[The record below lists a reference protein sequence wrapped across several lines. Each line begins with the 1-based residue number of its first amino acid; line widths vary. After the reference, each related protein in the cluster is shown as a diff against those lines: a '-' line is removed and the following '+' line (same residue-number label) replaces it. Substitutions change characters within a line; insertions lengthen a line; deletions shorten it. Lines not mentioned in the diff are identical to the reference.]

1 MTSTLYR
8 GGRIYSAAAP
18 GATALLVR
26 DGRIAWLGADGE
38 APPADEVMELDGALV
53 TPAFVDAH
61 VHATDTGLT
70 LAGLELSGTRSAAE
84 VLDGVAAFA
93 LTLPADGV
101 VLGHGWDEST
111 WAVGVPPSAGELDRA
126 SGGRL
131 VYLSQASIHSA
142 VCSSALLAAGE
153 PEVSTSPGYDVSGWL
168 RRDAHHVVRAIAFRS
183 ITPAQRRAAQT
194 AALRRAASLGI
205 AAVHE
210 CGGPG
215 TSEESDFTGL
225 LAHSGTSHGLPEV
238 YGYWGELLA
247 AAKAKELGAVGA
259 GGDLYADG
267 ALGSHTAHLREPYLD
282 SPQYSD
288 GTQPTRG
295 HGYVTAEQVGEHL
308 IDCIRHQIQGG
319 FHAIGDQAI
328 STVLTGFRIAAAA
341 AGLDELREGRH
352 RIEHVEIVDKAII
365 AGLVEFGIVA
375 SMQPAF
381 DRLWG
386 GEHQMYAARLG
397 TERSLAANP
406 MGAMHG
412 VGVALAF
419 GSDSPVTPLDPWG
432 NVRAAMWHFNPA
444 YRMNARA
451 AFAAH
456 TRGGWRA
463 VHLDDGVLAPG
474 AAATLAVWSTPAGL
488 GPTGLPALEP
498 AAPLPVCRRTV
509 LRGTTIFDGVDQ
521 QSTVDGVDQ
530 QSAVDAV
537 HQRGT
542 VHGVDRRNRA
552 DEEGR
557 ETQPSP

>member
-8 GGRIYSAAAP
+8 GGRVYSAADP
-18 GATALLVR
+18 RATALLVR
-26 DGRIAWLGADGE
+26 DGRVAWLGADGD
-38 APPADEVMELDGALV
+38 APGADAVVGLDGALV

-61 VHATDTGLT
+61 VHSTDTGIT
-70 LAGLELSGTRSAAE
+70 LAGLNLGATRSAAE
-84 VLDGVAAFA
+84 VLDAVASFSANLA
-93 LTLPADGV
+93 PDAV

-111 WAVGVPPSAGELDRA
+111 WTAQQPPSPAELDRA
-126 SGGRL
+126 GGGRM

-142 VCSSALLAAGE
+142 ICSTALLAAAT
-153 PEVSTSPGYDVSGWL
+153 PEVVATPGYDESGWL
-168 RRDAHHVVRAIAFRS
+168 RRAAHHVVRGIALGS
-183 ITPAQRRAAQT
+183 IRPAQRRDAQAT
-194 AALRRAASLGI
+194 ALSTAASLGI

-215 TSEESDFTGL
+215 TSDESDFTGL
-225 LAHSGTSHGLPEV
+225 LALGGAGHGRPEV
-238 YGYWGELLA
+238 YGYWGELMG

-267 ALGSHTAHLREPYLD
+267 ALGSRTAHLREPYRDNVVSD
-282 SPQYSD
+282 SAESSC
-288 GTQPTRG
+288 G

-308 IDCIRHQIQGG
+308 VDCVRHGVQGG

-328 STVLTGFRIAAAA
+328 TTVLTGFRSAAQMV
-341 AGLDELREGRH
+341 GLERLRGGRH

-386 GEHQMYAARLG
+386 GDNQMYAQRLG
-397 TERSLAANP
+397 LARSLESNP

-432 NVRAAMWHFNPA
+432 SVRAAMWHYNPA
-444 YRMNARA
+444 YRMSARA

-463 VHLDDGVLAPG
+463 VHLDDEGVIAPG
-474 AAATLAVWSTPAGL
+474 APATFAVWETPAGVAPNSL
-488 GPTGLPALEP
+488 PTLDPASELPL
-498 AAPLPVCRRTV
+498 CRRTV
-509 LRGTTIFDGVDQ
+509 LRGSTIFE
-521 QSTVDGVDQ
+521 
-530 QSAVDAV
+530 
-537 HQRGT
+537 
-542 VHGVDRRNRA
+542 RN
-552 DEEGR
+552 
-557 ETQPSP
+557 